1 MREIVLNQ
9 INQQQ
14 YIKPSNFKILQFQS
28 TVSSCHL
35 ETGPTD
41 LSSVKSFN
49 CTSDQNP
56 LQAWHPNDNQGLN
69 EAVSIISDS
78 KHNTGIPGPA
88 VYLAVGCLRFFVFG
102 GGLSRK

>member
-9 INQQQ
+9 TNQQQ

-41 LSSVKSFN
+41 LSNHVKGIN
-49 CTSDQNP
+49 CTSEQKP
-56 LQAWHPNDNQGLN
+56 IQAWHPNGNQGFN

-78 KHNTGIPGPA
+78 IKAQYKLPWSCGLP
-88 VYLAVGCLRFFVFG
+88 G
-102 GGLSRK
+102 GG